1 MALDMMRESR
11 AKGRDQTIES
21 FHQARRGTHD
31 SESLL
36 QSQILC
42 NMQREGMSP
51 CLASLTQTIALW
63 PLVGLH
69 RPRDGSVSIAVSS
82 FNASLL
88 SW

>member
-42 NMQREGMSP
+42 NMQREGMYP
-51 CLASLTQTIALW
+51 CLVCLAHPNHSPVAY
-63 PLVGLH
+63 G
-69 RPRDGSVSIAVSS
+69 RPAQ
-82 FNASLL
+82 AA
-88 SW
+88 